1 MTIFAGVWDITL
13 DTAIGKMAVVFTITD
28 RDGAILGTA
37 VTDKETLDFLDP
49 VTEGDRLTWT
59 QKVTTPMKLTL
70 KFEVVVEG
78 DTMTG
83 TAKAGILPASKLH
96 GTRTS
101 AS

>member
-28 RDGAILGTA
+28 NDGAILGTA
-37 VTDKETLDFLDP
+37 VTDKETLEFIDP
-49 VTEGDRLTWT
+49 VADGDRLTWT

-78 DTMTG
+78 DAMTG

-101 AS
+101 AH